1 MTIRNYR
8 QISKTDTA
16 GVAMGGAR
24 CRAVRD
30 SIRFRITIESFK
42 LSDRIPILQ
51 DSIVFAG
58 YPEAPRFNLNEQM
71 NFDIN
76 DEIDYQEE

>member
-1 MTIRNYR
+1 MIRNYR
-8 QISKTDTA
+8 HITKTDTA
-16 GVAMGGAR
+16 SVAMGGAR

-42 LSDRIPILQ
+42 VSDRIPILL
-51 DSIVFAG
+51 DSIVFAS